1 MNPKII
7 CKLVNNTKLRL
18 AVFGFYWFVML
29 KSKKLTDVLVK
40 FIFHFFSKLNTL
52 SIQKQHI
59 HTQLLLNQ
67 EDLLNNKK
75 FD

>member
-1 MNPKII
+1 MFLLN
-7 CKLVNNTKLRL
+7 L
-18 AVFGFYWFVML
+18 Y
-29 KSKKLTDVLVK
+29 
-40 FIFHFFSKLNTL
+40 FIFLSKLNTL